1 MNECLLFLFGLVSDS
16 GKDVD
21 IPRRARCFISYI
33 AAIPSAILI
42 SLLPSLAILHSYRC
56 SSSLRVLDLLLVSD
70 RCLVLLLSFF

>member
-16 GKDVD
+16 GKDID

-33 AAIPSAILI
+33 AAIPSATFI
-42 SLLPSLAILHSYRC
+42 SLLPSLAILHSYRRG
-56 SSSLRVLDLLLVSD
+56 SSLRAFNMLLVSD